1 MVLGIYGSGGH
12 GLEVEELARVIN
24 LKENKWEKII
34 FIDDAIEKIDN
45 EKIFSFETIINKYM
59 PEDIEFMTGIGEPVI
74 REKIYNKVKD
84 RGYGFAILIHP
95 LAYVAENV
103 KLEEGVM
110 IAYNAFISV
119 KVHLSANSLIQPM
132 ASIHHE
138 CKIGRNSI
146 VSSSVVMGGNSSLGD
161 NSFIGIGAVV
171 KQGIN
176 IGNGTVAGMGAVVVK
191 DIPDKTMAA
200 GNPAKIIKTG
210 DIRVF

>member
-45 EKIFSFETIINKYM
+45 EKIFSFETIINKYV

-84 RGYGFAILIHP
+84 RGYSFAILIHP

-146 VSSSVVMGGNSSLGD
+146 VSSTVVMGGNSSLGD